1 MNEETDQKHIRPLC
15 IQCKTRPQAF
25 NYRRKGKVYYRAKC
39 DQCIK
44 LDRGLNTRKKSSW
57 EKSGY
62 RKKHICEKCGFK
74 SKHPA
79 QMDVYHIDGNLKNNN
94 FSNLKTICANC
105 SRIKST
111 EEIGWKQG
119 SLMPDL

>member
-1 MNEETDQKHIRPLC
+1 MSEETDQKHIRPLC
-15 IQCKTRPQAF
+15 VQCKTRPQAF

-44 LDRGLNTRKKSSW
+44 LDRGDNTGKKQSW

-79 QMDVYHIDGNLKNNN
+79 QMDVYHVDGNLKNNN

-105 SRIKST
+105 SRFKST
-111 EEIGWKQG
+111 EELGWKQG
-119 SLMPDL
+119 SIVPDL

>member
-1 MNEETDQKHIRPLC
+1 MSEETDQKHIRPLC
-15 IQCKTRPQAF
+15 VQCKTRPQAF

-39 DQCIK
+39 DQGIK
-44 LDRGLNTRKKSSW
+44 LDRGDNTGKKQSW

-79 QMDVYHIDGNLKNNN
+79 QMDVYHVDGNLKNNN

-105 SRIKST
+105 SRFKST
-111 EEIGWKQG
+111 EELGWKQG
-119 SLMPDL
+119 SIVPDL

>member
-1 MNEETDQKHIRPLC
+1 MSEETDQKHIRPLC
-15 IQCKTRPQAF
+15 VQCKTRPQAF

-44 LDRGLNTRKKSSW
+44 LDRGVTTGKKQSW

-79 QMDVYHIDGNLKNNN
+79 QMDVYHVDGNLKNNN

-105 SRIKST
+105 SRFKST
-111 EEIGWKQG
+111 EELGWKQG
-119 SLMPDL
+119 SIVPDL

>member
-1 MNEETDQKHIRPLC
+1 MSKETDQKHIRPLC
-15 IQCKTRPQAF
+15 VQCKTRPQAF

-44 LDRGLNTRKKSSW
+44 LDRGDNTGKKQSW

-79 QMDVYHIDGNLKNNN
+79 QMDVYHVDGNLKNNN

-105 SRIKST
+105 SRFKST
-111 EEIGWKQG
+111 EELGWKQG
-119 SLMPDL
+119 SIVPDL

>member
-1 MNEETDQKHIRPLC
+1 MSEETDQKHIRPLC
-15 IQCKTRPQAF
+15 VQCKTRPQAF

-44 LDRGLNTRKKSSW
+44 LDRGVNTGKKQSW

-79 QMDVYHIDGNLKNNN
+79 QMDVYHVDGNLKNNN

-105 SRIKST
+105 SRFKST
-111 EEIGWKQG
+111 EELGWKQG
-119 SLMPDL
+119 SIVPDL

>member
-1 MNEETDQKHIRPLC
+1 MNDINEQKHIRPLC
-15 IQCKTRPQAF
+15 THCKTRPQAF
-25 NYRRKGKVYYRAKC
+25 NYRRKGKVYYRTKC

-44 LDRGLNTRKKSSW
+44 LDRGDNTGKKQSW

-79 QMDVYHIDGNLKNNN
+79 QMDVYHVDGNLKNNN

-105 SRIKST
+105 SRFKST
-111 EEIGWKQG
+111 EELGWKQG
-119 SLMPDL
+119 SIVPDL